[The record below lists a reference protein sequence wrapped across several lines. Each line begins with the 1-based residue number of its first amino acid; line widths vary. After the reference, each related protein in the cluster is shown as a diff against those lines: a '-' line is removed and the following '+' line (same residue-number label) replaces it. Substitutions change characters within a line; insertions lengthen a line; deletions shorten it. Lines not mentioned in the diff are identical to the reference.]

1 MQTAMKAILL
11 TVGVL
16 SLFFVVATRATPAI
30 PVANP
35 DSPSAETILTQYPEW
50 VLRLLCESNT
60 YAGQNP
66 LPGRTIRFQTPVEIN
81 LNGVPQAREAIRNLE
96 AMTSGAVTFKVV
108 YSDPSVGIVVVAGD
122 ALDRN
127 GSPGLGHVTSA
138 RDPQS
143 VLTFNARDDGVI
155 NSRLYVHLGS
165 ARCDYVHEGFRPS
178 SIAEHELAHALGLA
192 GHFPGFTGIEGIS
205 LELLVTLTALYRVP
219 PGTDVSGFCTLR

>member
-1 MQTAMKAILL
+1 MKTILVMVCVLGLIAAMAMFAPP
-11 TVGVL
+11 
-16 SLFFVVATRATPAI
+16 SMLFARA
-30 PVANP
+30 
-35 DSPSAETILTQYPEW
+35 DSPSADAILNQYPNW
-50 VLRLLCESNT
+50 VLGLLCESNA
-60 YAGQNP
+60 YASQNP

-81 LNGVPQAREAIRNLE
+81 LNGVPQALEATRNLE

-108 YSDPSVGIVVVAGD
+108 NSDPRIGIVVVAGD

-143 VLTFNARDDGVI
+143 FFSFNAQSDGAI

-165 ARCDYVHEGFRPS
+165 ARCDYVHEGFRLY
-178 SIAEHELAHALGLA
+178 SIAEHELAHALGLSS
-192 GHFPGFTGIEGIS
+192 HFPGFTGIEGVS

-219 PGTDVSGFCTLR
+219 PGTEVSRFCVLH